1 MKEKVLFFG
10 TFSLIVLIIV
20 FVDFRELNKFIY
32 PIFNGFGLLDGGNM
46 SSLQRLSYGFRLTA
60 IVVATVIMFWQFTFC
75 QNVMSPIQTKISFA
89 KSRML
94 NFFLDVTLRVIISWV
109 GIFMIWCVVY
119 SFNALIEEVGEL
131 GMVFVSACTFGLLP
145 LLWIYMLTIGLGIA
159 IIPTPFGQLLCGKE
173 ASNLYKASTKK

>member
-89 KSRML
+89 KCYPKGNHILGWDLYDMVRRIFIQRTDRRGRGTGYGICFGMHIWASPPL
-94 NFFLDVTLRVIISWV
+94 VDLYAYHRVRNCDNSD
-109 GIFMIWCVVY
+109 
-119 SFNALIEEVGEL
+119 
-131 GMVFVSACTFGLLP
+131 P
-145 LLWIYMLTIGLGIA
+145 LWTTSLWKG
-159 IIPTPFGQLLCGKE
+159 GK
-173 ASNLYKASTKK
+173 